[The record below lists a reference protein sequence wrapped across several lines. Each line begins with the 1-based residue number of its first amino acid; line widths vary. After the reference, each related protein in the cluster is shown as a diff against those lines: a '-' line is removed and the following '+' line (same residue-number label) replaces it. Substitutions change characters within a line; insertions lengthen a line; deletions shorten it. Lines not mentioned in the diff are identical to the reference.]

1 MRVVVDENLAAAGA
15 ALAPLGEVVRRPGR
29 AIGPADV
36 AAADALFVRSVT
48 PVGPELLAGS
58 PVRFVGSAT
67 IGVDHVDTAWLAAQG
82 IGFASAPGC
91 NATAVADWVVAA
103 LAALA
108 ADGRHRF
115 GHGTAGVIGVG
126 NVGRRVAARLRA
138 LGYRVRACDPPR
150 AQIEGPAGFVD
161 PATALASD
169 VVTLHV
175 PLTDGGAY
183 PTRGLVD
190 AAALAAMP
198 AGAILL
204 NSARGGVV
212 DEDALASRLDDGPD
226 LHAVLDTWAGEP
238 AIDAGLLAR
247 TALGTPH
254 IAGYSLEG
262 RLRGTAL
269 VAAAASAFFGVASD
283 WDWRGELPPAP
294 ALGPATD
301 PVAAILRAYDPR
313 RDDAALRGLLQRP
326 GPERPA
332 AFDAL
337 RRGYPM
343 RREFGFHRCDDLP
356 DAVQAAGFGV
366 PEGLPGAALAD

>member
-1 MRVVVDENLAAAGA
+1 MRLVVDENLAAAEA

-67 IGVDHVDTAWLAAQG
+67 IGIDHVDTDWLAAQG

-91 NATAVADWVVAA
+91 NAAAVADWVVAV

-108 ADGRHRF
+108 AEGRHCF
-115 GHGTAGVIGVG
+115 GHGSAGVIGVG
-126 NVGRRVAARLRA
+126 NVGLRVAARLRA
-138 LGYRVRACDPPR
+138 LGYRVRPCDPPR
-150 AQIEGPAGFVD
+150 AAAEGSAGFVD

-175 PLTDGGAY
+175 PLTDAGAH

-190 AAALAAMP
+190 ATALAAMP
-198 AGAILL
+198 AGAVLL

-262 RLRGTAL
+262 RLRGTAM
-269 VAAAASAFFGVASD
+269 VAAAAAAFFGVTSD
-283 WDWRGELPPAP
+283 WDWRAELPPAP
-294 ALGPATD
+294 ALAPASD
-301 PVAAILRAYDPR
+301 PLATILGAYDPR
-313 RDDAALRGLLQRP
+313 RDDAALRGLLRCP

-343 RREFGFHRCDDLP
+343 RREFGYHPCVDPPAALR
-356 DAVQAAGFGV
+356 AAGFGA
-366 PEGLPGAALAD
+366 PEGLPGDALAD